1 MYNVWY
7 YILTN
12 YTRGCAQ
19 KGFTTMKKVLSL
31 VLAMVMC
38 LSVFTACS
46 SNEETDIDVPVSTAT
61 FAIAGM
67 KGPTTMGM
75 TKLMKD
81 AEVNNADEAYEGN
94 VYNVEMYGTAQEINP
109 LLIQGQLDVAAV
121 PANVAA
127 TLYAKTEGAVQ
138 VAAVNTLGV
147 LYMVQIGDAVQSV
160 QDLVG
165 KTIYTTGKGTTPEFT
180 LRHILAEN
188 GIDPDKDVTIE
199 FKSEATEVGALL
211 AAAEGDMVAMLP
223 QPYVTAVQAQNAN
236 VTVCLDMTEEW
247 GKISDQQLITG
258 VLVARKAFI
267 EENKEAFDVFLAD
280 YAASTKYVTE
290 NIDEAAAWV
299 AEYGIVAK
307 EPLAKKAIPQCNI
320 TCVTGEEMKALVN
333 NYCSVLFDQN
343 SASVGGTMPD
353 EAFYYLG

>member
-46 SNEETDIDVPVSTAT
+46 SNEESDIDVPVSTAT

-165 KTIYTTGKGTTPEFT
+165 KTIYTTGKGTTPEYT
-180 LRHILAEN
+180 LRHILSEN

-290 NIDEAAAWV
+290 NVDEAAAWV

>member
-1 MYNVWY
+1 M
-7 YILTN
+7 
-12 YTRGCAQ
+12 RRAQ
-19 KGFTTMKKVLSL
+19 TKGKEPMKKVLSL
-31 VLAMVMC
+31 ILAMVMC
-38 LSVFTACS
+38 LSAFTACS
-46 SNEETDIDVPVSTAT
+46 SDADAGVDTPAPAATAT

-81 AEVNNADEAYEGN
+81 AETNNADETYEGN
-94 VYNVEMYGTAQEINP
+94 VYNVEMFGTAQEINP

-138 VAAVNTLGV
+138 VVAVNTLGV
-147 LYMVQIGDAVQSV
+147 LYTVQIGDSVQSIA
-160 QDLVG
+160 DLKG

-180 LRHILAEN
+180 LRYILSEN

-199 FKSEATEVGALL
+199 YKSEATEVGALL
-211 AAAEGDMVAMLP
+211 ASAEGDMVAMLP

-247 GKISDQQLITG
+247 GKVSDNQLITG

-280 YAASTKYVTE
+280 YADSTKYVTE

-307 EPLAKKAIPQCNI
+307 EPLAKKVIPQCNI
-320 TCVTGEEMKALVN
+320 TCVTGESMKALVN
-333 NYCSVLFDQN
+333 NYCTVLFGQN
-343 SASVGGTMPD
+343 PASVGGTMPD

>member
-1 MYNVWY
+1 
-7 YILTN
+7 
-12 YTRGCAQ
+12 
-19 KGFTTMKKVLSL
+19 MKKVLSL

-46 SNEETDIDVPVSTAT
+46 TEADSEITPPATAT
-61 FAIAGM
+61 FRIAGM

-81 AEVNNADEAYEGN
+81 AEANNADQTYAGN
-94 VYNVEMYGTAQEINP
+94 VYNVTMYGTAQEINP
-109 LLIQGQLDVAAV
+109 LLIQGELDVAAA

-127 TLYAKTEGAVQ
+127 TLYAKTEGEVQ
-138 VAAVNTLGV
+138 VVAVNTLGV
-147 LYMVQIGDAVQSV
+147 LYMVQIGESVQSIA
-160 QDLVG
+160 DLKG
-165 KTIYTTGKGTTPEFT
+165 KTIYTTGKGTTPEYT

-236 VTVCLDMTEEW
+236 VTVALDMTEEW
-247 GKISDQQLITG
+247 GKISDQKLITG

-290 NIDEAAAWV
+290 NVDEAAAWV

-333 NYCSVLFDQN
+333 NYCSVLHAQN
-343 SASVGGTMPD
+343 PASVGGTLPD
-353 EAFYYLG
+353 DGFYYVG

>member
-7 YILTN
+7 HILTN

-19 KGFTTMKKVLSL
+19 KGFTTMKKVISL

-46 SNEETDIDVPVSTAT
+46 SNEESDIDVPVSTAT

-236 VTVCLDMTEEW
+236 VKVCLDMTEEW

-290 NIDEAAAWV
+290 NVDEAAAWV

-343 SASVGGTMPD
+343 PASVGGTMPD

>member
-7 YILTN
+7 HILTN

-31 VLAMVMC
+31 VLVMVMC

-46 SNEETDIDVPVSTAT
+46 SNEESDIDVPVSTAT

-290 NIDEAAAWV
+290 NVDEAAAWV

>member
-1 MYNVWY
+1 
-7 YILTN
+7 
-12 YTRGCAQ
+12 
-19 KGFTTMKKVLSL
+19 MKKVLSL
-31 VLAMVMC
+31 ILAMVMC
-38 LSVFTACS
+38 LSVFTACGG
-46 SNEETDIDVPVSTAT
+46 EQTEVDTPIPTAT
-61 FAIAGM
+61 FRIAGM

-81 AEVNNADEAYEGN
+81 AETNNADETYEGN
-94 VYNVEMYGTAQEINP
+94 IYNVTMYGTAQEINP
-109 LLIQGQLDVAAV
+109 LLIQGQLDIAAV

-127 TLYAKTEGAVQ
+127 TLYAKTEGAIQ
-138 VAAVNTLGV
+138 VVAVNTLGV
-147 LYMVQIGDAVQSV
+147 LYMVQTGDSVQSIA
-160 QDLVG
+160 DLKG
-165 KTIYTTGKGTTPEFT
+165 KTIYTTGKGTTPEYT

-223 QPYVTAVQAQNAN
+223 QPYVTAVQAQNEN
-236 VTVCLDMTEEW
+236 VKVCLDMTEEW

-267 EENKEAFDVFLAD
+267 EENKEAFDVFVAD
-280 YAASTKYVTE
+280 YAASTAYVTE

-320 TCVTGEEMKALVN
+320 TCVTGQEMKALVN
-333 NYCSVLFDQN
+333 NYCSVLHAQN
-343 SASVGGTMPD
+343 PASVGGAMPD
-353 EAFYYLG
+353 DGFYYVG

>member
-1 MYNVWY
+1 
-7 YILTN
+7 
-12 YTRGCAQ
+12 
-19 KGFTTMKKVLSL
+19 MKKVLSL

-46 SNEETDIDVPVSTAT
+46 TEGNSEITPPATAT
-61 FAIAGM
+61 LRIAGM

-81 AEVNNADEAYEGN
+81 AEANNADEAYAGN
-94 VYNVEMYGTAQEINP
+94 IYNVTMYGTAQEINP
-109 LLIQGQLDVAAV
+109 LLIQGELDVAAV

-138 VAAVNTLGV
+138 VVAVNTLGV
-147 LYMVQIGDAVQSV
+147 LYMVQIGDSVQSIA
-160 QDLVG
+160 DLKG
-165 KTIYTTGKGTTPEFT
+165 KTIYTTGKGTTPEYT
-180 LRHILAEN
+180 LRHILSEN

-223 QPYVTAVQAQNAN
+223 QPYVTAVQAQNQN
-236 VTVCLDMTEEW
+236 VTVALDMTEEW
-247 GKISDQQLITG
+247 GKISDQKLITG

-267 EENKEAFDVFLAD
+267 EENKEAFDVFVAD
-280 YAASTKYVTE
+280 YAASTEYVTS
-290 NIDEAAAWV
+290 NVDEAAAWV

-320 TCVTGEEMKALVN
+320 TCVTGEEMKALVS
-333 NYCSVLFDQN
+333 NYCSVLHAQN
-343 SASVGGTMPD
+343 PASVGGAMPD
-353 EAFYYLG
+353 DGFYYVG